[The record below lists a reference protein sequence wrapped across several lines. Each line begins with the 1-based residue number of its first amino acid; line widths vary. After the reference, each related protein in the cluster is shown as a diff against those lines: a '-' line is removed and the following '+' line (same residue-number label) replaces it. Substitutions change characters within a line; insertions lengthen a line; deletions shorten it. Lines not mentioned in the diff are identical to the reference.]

1 MSENLNKWAA
11 LALRAP
17 CGEQNANIFRTEIY
31 ISLHKQSSYVKYILD
46 IHSPGQQVQGSF
58 LIEK

>member
-1 MSENLNKWAA
+1 M
-11 LALRAP
+11 ALRAP
-17 CGEQNANIFRTEIY
+17 CGEQDANIFGTEIY
-31 ISLHKQSSYVKYILD
+31 ISLHKQLSLMKYILD